1 MKYAL
6 GRKVM
11 LTNSH
16 SDYFKEQHTLLTA
29 TEPSENMLW
38 TTQYTIYTSED
49 KYRSLIVLKGLFYL
63 LDFHKIFIMPR
74 RNFGWHIKIT
84 PSVRPSITNRVSAI
98 SHKLLKQ
105 I

>member
-16 SDYFKEQHTLLTA
+16 SDYFKEQYTLLTA

-38 TTQYTIYTSED
+38 TTLFTHLKTNTGA
-49 KYRSLIVLKGLFYL
+49 SLFLKASSTF
-63 LDFHKIFIMPR
+63 
-74 RNFGWHIKIT
+74 
-84 PSVRPSITNRVSAI
+84 
-98 SHKLLKQ
+98 
-105 I
+105 

>member
-49 KYRSLIVLKGLFYL
+49 KYRSLVVLKGLFYL
-63 LDFHKIFIMPR
+63 LDFHKIFIMPP
-74 RNFGWHIKIT
+74 KEL
-84 PSVRPSITNRVSAI
+84 RVAY
-98 SHKLLKQ
+98 
-105 I
+105 

>member
-16 SDYFKEQHTLLTA
+16 RDYFKEQHTLLTA

-38 TTQYTIYTSED
+38 TTLFTHLKTNTGA
-49 KYRSLIVLKGLFYL
+49 SLF
-63 LDFHKIFIMPR
+63 
-74 RNFGWHIKIT
+74 
-84 PSVRPSITNRVSAI
+84 
-98 SHKLLKQ
+98 
-105 I
+105 

>member
-49 KYRSLIVLKGLFYL
+49 KYRSLIVLKRPLLPSGFSQDFYYAPKGTSGGIL
-63 LDFHKIFIMPR
+63 KSHRPSVC
-74 RNFGWHIKIT
+74 
-84 PSVRPSITNRVSAI
+84 PSVRYKSCLSDI
-98 SHKLLKQ
+98 S
-105 I
+105 

>member
-63 LDFHKIFIMPR
+63 LDFHKIFIMPPKE
-74 RNFGWHIKIT
+74 WHIKIT
-84 PSVRPSITNRVSAI
+84 PSVRPLQIVSQRYLI
-98 SHKLLKQ
+98 NY
-105 I
+105 

>member
-63 LDFHKIFIMPR
+63 LDFHKIFIMPPEGTSGGILKSHR
-74 RNFGWHIKIT
+74 PSVC
-84 PSVRPSITNRVSAI
+84 PSVRYKSCLSDI
-98 SHKLLKQ
+98 S
-105 I
+105 